1 MIRNFLKARLGLLK
15 KTHLRVGGALP
26 AIDCADA
33 TGKRWSAADLRGRN
47 AVIYFYP
54 ADDTPGCTKEA
65 CSFRDHHGSLGAQIL
80 GVSTDNADSHRAFAS
95 KFNLPFPLL
104 ADTDGAM
111 SRRFGVL
118 DGNARRATFIVDREG
133 RIAAVFDPVK
143 VEGHTDQVRS
153 ALTSLP

>member
-1 MIRNFLKARLGLLK
+1 MIRNFIKSRLGLGK
-15 KTHLRVGGALP
+15 KTHLHVGDAVP
-26 AIDCADA
+26 AIDCMDA
-33 TGKRWSAADLRGRN
+33 AGKRWSAADLRGRN

-65 CSFRDHHGSLGAQIL
+65 CSFRDHHASLGAQIL
-80 GVSTDNADSHRAFAS
+80 GVSTDGADSHRAFAS

-118 DGNARRATFIVDREG
+118 DGNSRRATFVIDREG
-133 RIAAVFDPVK
+133 RIAAIFDPVN
-143 VEGHTDQVRS
+143 VSGHTEAVAS